1 MCGSIIP
8 LKSKLYYDETLIFFN
23 LSPLKYL
30 EEMRNSLLTIVIMTS
45 LSILSGCSGDAD
57 PASWSSSKTDK
68 WFEKGDWLN
77 GWQVKPDQSINRKT
91 FAVSYFK
98 NKERWDKAFLFLKSH
113 DLSALEI
120 KRYDI
125 DGDNL
130 YAPVSEYLT
139 KNEEDARYE
148 AHQKYIDIQYVE
160 SGKELIGIAPL
171 SQRKDVLEPYDG
183 TKDIEFLTVE
193 GGENRLATPERFF
206 IFFPEDAHR
215 PGLKDGEN
223 SPVRKIV
230 VKVKVD

>member
-1 MCGSIIP
+1 MFGSIVP

-183 TKDIEFLTVE
+183 TKDIEFLTVA

-223 SPVRKIV
+223 SPVRKVV

>member
-1 MCGSIIP
+1 M
-8 LKSKLYYDETLIFFN
+8 K
-23 LSPLKYL
+23 
-30 EEMRNSLLTIVIMTS
+30 NSLLIIVIMTS
-45 LSILSGCSGDAD
+45 LSVLSGCSGNAD
-57 PASWSSSKTDK
+57 PATWSSTKTDK

-77 GWQVKPDQSINRKT
+77 GWQVKPDQSINRKA

-98 NKERWDKAFLFLKSH
+98 NKERWDKAFNFLKSN
-113 DLSALEI
+113 DLSGLEL

-125 DGDNL
+125 DGNNL

-148 AHQKYIDIQYVE
+148 AHQKYIDIQYVV
-160 SGKELIGIAPL
+160 SGKELIGVAPM
-171 SQRKDVLEPYDG
+171 SQKKDVLEPYDG
-183 TKDIEFLTVE
+183 TKDIEFLTVT
-193 GGENRLATPERFF
+193 GGENRPAMPDRFF

-215 PGLKDGEN
+215 PGLKDIEN

>member
-1 MCGSIIP
+1 M
-8 LKSKLYYDETLIFFN
+8 K
-23 LSPLKYL
+23 
-30 EEMRNSLLTIVIMTS
+30 NSLLIIVIMTS

-57 PASWSSSKTDK
+57 PASWSSRKTDK
-68 WFEKGDWLN
+68 WFEKGEWLN
-77 GWQVKPDQSINRKT
+77 GWQVKPDQSINRKA
-91 FAVSYFK
+91 FAVSYFR
-98 NKERWDKAFLFLKSH
+98 NRERWDKAFLFLKSH

-183 TKDIEFLTVE
+183 TKDIEFLTVT
-193 GGENRLATPERFF
+193 GGENRLAAPDRFF